1 MVSVLIKVS
10 VTALVALAAQPQ
22 PAAKTRLAVLMAV
35 QPDQGGLEPPP
46 RELSAHGHHEQED
59 HRDQ

>member
-35 QPDQGGLEPPP
+35 QRDQGGLEPP
-46 RELSAHGHHEQED
+46 RELSARGHHEQED

>member
-35 QPDQGGLEPPP
+35 QWDQGGLGPPP
-46 RELSAHGHHEQED
+46 PGAFCPWSP
-59 HRDQ
+59 